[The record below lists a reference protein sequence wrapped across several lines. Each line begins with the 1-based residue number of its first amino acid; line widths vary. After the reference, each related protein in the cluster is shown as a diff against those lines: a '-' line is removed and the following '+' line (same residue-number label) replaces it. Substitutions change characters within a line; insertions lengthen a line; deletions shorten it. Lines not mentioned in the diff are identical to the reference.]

1 MDYRWLENAD
11 NPAPGNDF
19 IACKDSCT
27 MLVQARV
34 VRCTIGPD
42 VFSGHLLPGN
52 LRAVLPCG
60 VPDLFSAFAGLIS
73 R

>member
-11 NPAPGNDF
+11 NPGPGNDF
-19 IACKDSCT
+19 IAFRDSFT
-27 MLVQARV
+27 MLVQVRV
-34 VRCTIGPD
+34 VRYTIGPD
-42 VFSGHLLPGN
+42 VFSGDLLPGN

-60 VPDLFSAFAGLIS
+60 VPDLFSAIAGLIS